1 MAEIR
6 VDVRKVLHAPSGVV
20 YRCLADFTYA
30 HPRLLPHTVRD
41 YDVAAGGFGEGTIV
55 ACVAQVRGHEH
66 HFSFRVSEPIAGKV
80 LTIYDHDARFTITWH
95 LRDEG
100 ESTTV
105 SVEAE
110 WINDRPP
117 IGLVGAWWAQLW
129 LRRDLQHMLDRL
141 PEVIA
146 DRQFELPDPPPAPE

>member
-41 YDVAAGGFGEGTIV
+41 YDVEAGGFGEGTIV
-55 ACVAQVRGHEH
+55 ACVADVRGHEH

-100 ESTTV
+100 EMTTV

-110 WINDRPP
+110 WIDDHWPMG
-117 IGLVGAWWAQLW
+117 IVGAWWSQIQ

-141 PEVIA
+141 PEVMA
-146 DRQFELPDPPPAPE
+146 DRQVELPVPPPEQE

>member
-20 YRCLADFTYA
+20 YRCLADFSYA
-30 HPRLLPHTVRD
+30 HARLLPPSVRD
-41 YDVAAGGFGEGTIV
+41 YEVAAGGFGEGTIV
-55 ACVAQVRGHEH
+55 ACVAQVRGLER

-100 ESTTV
+100 ETTTV

-110 WINDRPP
+110 WIDDHAPL
-117 IGLVGAWWAQLW
+117 GLVGDWWAQLQ
-129 LRRDLQHMLDRL
+129 LRRAFQHMVDRL
-141 PEVIA
+141 PAAIA
-146 DRQFELPDPPPAPE
+146 DRQFELPAPPEPD